1 MATMIETKVGNHRG
15 KPRIYLE
22 GIMLEREGF
31 TQGIKYSRSVTKD
44 KLKLTVIEGGQ
55 YKVSKKSK
63 QGRELPVI
71 DIRTEALNELAVGGR
86 VRVLITNK
94 TILVLRHFNDERI
107 ADRMKLLIENMEKN
121 DIRTGSFFHGG
132 GIASKGFHEGLAAA
146 GVQSKTALAI
156 ELESSFINSSLKNN
170 PELWDDRSIVINSGI
185 ESVRFHKPGIPQ
197 LNILE
202 AGIPCSGASKAGI
215 SSLGLSM
222 PEEHPIAGAAFHYML
237 QGIDATNPAIFT
249 AECVPGYR
257 TTAGAVT
264 IRSVLGQ
271 LGYSIQE
278 KLVRGSNFGAFE
290 DRERWLLV
298 ATTVGLE
305 EIINLEDIDLYQK
318 EVPASFSEIKD
329 ETVDENA
336 WKDYQYLRDK
346 EVRDIE
352 AGKGFRMQK
361 LNDESQKCGTITRGY
376 NKVRSCD
383 PILERED
390 GKLRLFS
397 VSEHAKAKC
406 IPVGTVEG
414 LPATTAHQILGQ
426 SVIYHW
432 YTALGQ
438 VIGKAISDIEKL
450 KNVEKHHQPFEFAFA
465 S

>member
-1 MATMIETKVGNHRG
+1 MATMIETKVGIHRG
-15 KPRIYLE
+15 KARIYLE
-22 GIMLEREGF
+22 GKMLEREGF
-31 TQGIKYSRSVTKD
+31 TQGINYSRSVTKS
-44 KLKLTVIEGGQ
+44 KLKLTVVDGGQ
-55 YKVSKKSK
+55 YKVSKRSRN
-63 QGRELPVI
+63 GFEHPVI
-71 DIRTEALNELAVGGR
+71 DIRTEALSELAVGGR

-107 ADRMKLLIENMEKN
+107 ADRMKLLIENMGKN

-132 GIASKGFHEGLAAA
+132 GCSAKGFHEGLESV
-146 GVQSKTALAI
+146 GIQSKTALAI
-156 ELESSFINSSLKNN
+156 EIESAFINSSLKNN
-170 PELWDDRSIVINSGI
+170 PELWDERSIVINSGI

-202 AGIPCSGASKAGI
+202 ASFPCSGASKAGI
-215 SSLGLSM
+215 SRLGLSM
-222 PEEHPIAGAAFHYML
+222 PEEHPIAGAAFHYTL
-237 QGIDATNPAIFT
+237 QGIDATNPAIFI

-278 KLVRGSNFGAFE
+278 KLVRGGGFGAFE
-290 DRERWLLV
+290 DRERWLLI

-305 EIINLEDIDLYQK
+305 ELINLEDIDLYQK
-318 EVPASFSEIKD
+318 EPPVSFSEIKD
-329 ETVDENA
+329 EIVDENV

-361 LNDESQKCGTITRGY
+361 LNDESKKCGTITRGY
-376 NKVRSCD
+376 NKVRSSD
-383 PILERED
+383 PLLERED

-406 IPVGTVEG
+406 IPVGVVEG
-414 LPATTAHQILGQ
+414 LSATTAHSVLGK
-426 SVIYHW
+426 VW
-432 YTALGQ
+432 LTTGTRLLA
-438 VIGKAISDIEKL
+438 K
-450 KNVEKHHQPFEFAFA
+450 
-465 S
+465 

>member
-1 MATMIETKVGNHRG
+1 MATMIQTKVGVHKG

-22 GIMLEREGF
+22 GYMLEREGF
-31 TQGIKYSRSVTKD
+31 TRGVNYSRSVTNE

-63 QGRELPVI
+63 QGREYPVI
-71 DIRTEALNELAVGGR
+71 DIRTEALNELSVGGR

-107 ADRMKLLIENMEKN
+107 AERMKLLIENMEKN
-121 DIRTGSFFHGG
+121 DLKIGSFFHGG
-132 GIASKGFHEGLAAA
+132 GVASKAFHEGLETA
-146 GVQSKTALAI
+146 GIQSKTALAV
-156 ELESSFINSSLKNN
+156 EVEPAFINSSLENN
-170 PELWDDRSIVINSGI
+170 PELWDENSIVINAGI

-202 AGIPCSGASKAGI
+202 SGIVCSGASKAGI
-215 SSLGLSM
+215 SKRGLSM
-222 PEEHPIAGAAFHYML
+222 PEEHPIAGAIYHYML
-237 QGIDATNPAIFT
+237 QGIDATNPAIFI

-257 TTAGAVT
+257 NTASAVT

-278 KLVRGSNFGAFE
+278 KLVKGSDFGAFE

-305 EIINLEDIDLYQK
+305 ELINLDDIDLYQ
-318 EVPASFSEIKD
+318 EQAPASFSEIKD
-329 ETVDENA
+329 EIVDESA
-336 WKDYQYLRDK
+336 WQDFQYLKDK

-361 LNDESQKCGTITRGY
+361 INDDSPKCGTITRGY
-376 NKVRSCD
+376 RKVRSSD
-383 PILERED
+383 PLVERED

-397 VSEHAKAKC
+397 EPEHARAKC
-406 IPVGTVEG
+406 IPKGVVNGLSSTV
-414 LPATTAHQILGQ
+414 AHQILGQ
-426 SVIYHW
+426 SVIYNW
-432 YTALGQ
+432 FTALGR
-438 VIGKAISDIEKL
+438 VIGKGISNIEGL
-450 KNVEKHHQPFEFAFA
+450 KNVAKHHQPFEFAVA
-465 S
+465 A